1 MRRVKK
7 KWDTEFPI
15 VARTAQNLIDSAK
28 RFRKEGWG
36 RLAMENDE
44 VVKAQIPLP
53 NDQERR
59 RPEWTTEMKV
69 TLVTFDKEERA

>member
-1 MRRVKK
+1 
-7 KWDTEFPI
+7 
-15 VARTAQNLIDSAK
+15 
-28 RFRKEGWG
+28 
-36 RLAMENDE
+36 MENDE

-59 RPEWTTEMKV
+59 HPEWTTEMKV